1 MTTIVRTNPLPT
13 RTPEDIPK
21 NIQELVERIA
31 ALNRL
36 LLDAVSRIETLEG
49 GGP

>member
-1 MTTIVRTNPLPT
+1 MSIVVRTNPLPT
-13 RTPEDIPK
+13 RTPEDIAK

-36 LLDAVSRIETLEG
+36 LIDAISRIETLEG